1 MQVVLMGLV
10 FFGIP
15 GAFNSIIGLN
25 SGIPDKYTNAGYGIL
40 YFIFALGSL
49 VAPALVNKFG
59 PRMMMC
65 LGGSVY
71 VVFSSSLLLAGPL
84 HTIPLP
90 FVTICASLVGFG
102 AAVLWSGNGAM
113 LLSYPTESSRASY
126 IATFWIIF
134 NLGAVIGG
142 IQSFVTNLDKGGKDE
157 GAAASTFIIYI
168 AMGVIGSV
176 LVWFLLP
183 LEHVQREDGTMCEK
197 PLFAS
202 PREEVSGMCK
212 MICSRHVLALLPLF
226 IYSNWF
232 YSYQLGVF
240 AKGVFMPAASGLAS
254 AFYWGAQ
261 MVGAKTLSCL
271 LDATRMSAGKRAW
284 VSFGASTVLI
294 SVTWIWGALANSK
307 YMLDSAEVSKGGM
320 RVLYEYNEFGFI
332 EAATLMLL
340 WGYCDA
346 LVQTWC
352 YWVMTQLY
360 TKSEDFSRI
369 AGIFKF
375 AQSMGSAASFMISYA
390 DPTATVQLW
399 ICIVL
404 FVASIPGAGYLCWH
418 VSNFQPAQPVKLPS
432 LLHENSEAMGGDE
445 AVIKSNEIA

>member
-25 SGIPDKYTNAGYGIL
+25 SGIPDKYTNAGYGAL

-49 VAPALVNKFG
+49 VSPALVNKFG
-59 PRMMMC
+59 PRTMMF

-71 VVFSSSLLLAGPL
+71 VVFSLSLLLAGPL
-84 HTIPLP
+84 HVIPLP
-90 FVTICASLVGFG
+90 AVTICAALVGFG

-113 LLSYPTESSRASY
+113 LLSYPTESTRASY

-142 IQSFVTNLDKGGKDE
+142 IQSFVTNLNKSGKDD
-157 GAAASTFIIYI
+157 GVSPSTFIIYI
-168 AMGVIGSV
+168 AMGIAGSL
-176 LVWFLLP
+176 LVWLLLP
-183 LEHVQREDGTMCEK
+183 LEEVQRIDGTKCEK
-197 PLFAS
+197 PHFAS
-202 PREEVSGMCK
+202 PREEIRGMCK
-212 MICSRHVLALLPLF
+212 MFCSTHVVALLPLF
-226 IYSNWF
+226 VYSNWF

-261 MVGAKTLSCL
+261 MVGAKTLSFL
-271 LDATRMSAGKRAW
+271 LDADRIPAGKRAW
-284 VSFGASTVLI
+284 MSFGASTVLI
-294 SVTWIWGALANSK
+294 GATWIWGGLANQK
-307 YMLDSAEVSKGGM
+307 YMLDSQT
-320 RVLYEYNEFGFI
+320 RVQYEYNESGFI
-332 EAATLMLL
+332 EAAILMMF

-360 TKSEDFSRI
+360 TKSEDFSRM

-375 AQSMGSAASFMISYA
+375 AQSMGSAASFMISYGN
-390 DPTATVQLW
+390 PTATTQLG
-399 ICIVL
+399 ICILL
-404 FVASIPGAGYLCWH
+404 FVLSIPGAGYLCDH
-418 VSNFQPAQPVKLPS
+418 VSKSQSARQRKLPALINEDLETNRS
-432 LLHENSEAMGGDE
+432 HEDA
-445 AVIKSNEIA
+445 IKANEIL